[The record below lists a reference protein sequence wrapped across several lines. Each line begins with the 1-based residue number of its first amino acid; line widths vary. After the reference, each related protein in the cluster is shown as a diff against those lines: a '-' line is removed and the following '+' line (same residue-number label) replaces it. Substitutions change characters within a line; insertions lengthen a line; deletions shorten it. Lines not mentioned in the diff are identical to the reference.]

1 VSFSSQVKVLGTGS
15 ATTSAHLEVGGAPG
29 VNPTGVAWGNG
40 AANGG
45 IGPVVTLHCASCH
58 NPHGNGA
65 YRILNPIPSP
75 DVSSGTF
82 TPAAQAI
89 YVNEVRP
96 DPTTGT
102 TAQTTRNYTV
112 QWGATLDDVIG
123 AKAYSG
129 VTPSET
135 LGDYWRLYQP
145 YNVVPTWDGS
155 AANTTTP
162 ANAYSGD
169 MPEFIPPV
177 GSITTTNAR
186 TAAPVSGAGGVAP
199 GQSTRWRQQI
209 TAWCSTCHSR
219 YNTQQPGAGSTAV
232 TTTNPADNTS
242 TNLPGGVLGGPF
254 ANGGSYNTDSGDAIY
269 KFRHGTQ
276 NRQCTMCHVA
286 HGSDAVMD
294 TDPTTTG
301 AQGFAGNYPYPD
313 STPSASSR
321 LLKVNNRGTCQQCH
335 DPTGTIKWN
344 SAPITH

>member
-1 VSFSSQVKVLGTGS
+1 MGRLGRQHHHPGERLQRRHAGVHPAGGNHHHDECAHGRTG
-15 ATTSAHLEVGGAPG
+15 H
-29 VNPTGVAWGNG
+29 
-40 AANGG
+40 
-45 IGPVVTLHCASCH
+45 
-58 NPHGNGA
+58 
-65 YRILNPIPSP
+65 R
-75 DVSSGTF
+75 
-82 TPAAQAI
+82 
-89 YVNEVRP
+89 
-96 DPTTGT
+96 
-102 TAQTTRNYTV
+102 
-112 QWGATLDDVIG
+112 
-123 AKAYSG
+123 
-129 VTPSET
+129 
-135 LGDYWRLYQP
+135 
-145 YNVVPTWDGS
+145 
-155 AANTTTP
+155 
-162 ANAYSGD
+162 
-169 MPEFIPPV
+169 
-177 GSITTTNAR
+177 
-186 TAAPVSGAGGVAP
+186 GGVAP

-335 DPTGTIKWN
+335 DPTGTITWN